1 MGEADAG
8 WAVWVLAVAAWALVG
23 EGKVLGEAAA
33 GEAVAALAA
42 ADWALGAEGKAL
54 GEVAAGEEAEE
65 EGGTSAA
72 VEEATLGVAEEET
85 LGVAGTTSV
94 VVGNEL
100 RGSPASGACSR
111 RSEAGHAAQ
120 NLCACQ
126 HAGSCTH
133 PTCCWTVE
141 GRGQWRYSW
150 AEAAGGLEAV
160 TAWVAAKA

>member
-23 EGKVLGEAAA
+23 EGKVL
-33 GEAVAALAA
+33 
-42 ADWALGAEGKAL
+42 
-54 GEVAAGEEAEE
+54 GEEAEE